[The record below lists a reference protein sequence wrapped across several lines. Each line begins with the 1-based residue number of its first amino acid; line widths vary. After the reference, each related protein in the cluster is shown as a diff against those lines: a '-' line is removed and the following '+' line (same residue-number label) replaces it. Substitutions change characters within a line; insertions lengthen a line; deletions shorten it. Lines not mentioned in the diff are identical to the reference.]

1 MRYILHGG
9 LIISILSILS
19 ACVSTVEPLLVQGP
33 VLKRQK
39 QKVLNL
45 RKKLEATAGEK
56 EKMERRAEE
65 LQREI
70 DEAELA
76 LIKHQIDE
84 YERHPQKEISLFIEE
99 REALYRL
106 MQTEGSSH
114 SADAQIEL
122 DRILRIITELSD
134 EAKHVY

>member
-1 MRYILHGG
+1 MRYLILT
-9 LIISILSILS
+9 LFILNACISHTETLF
-19 ACVSTVEPLLVQGP
+19 AQGP
-33 VLKRQK
+33 TFKRQK

-45 RKKLEATAGEK
+45 RKKLESVVEDKEDTEK
-56 EKMERRAEE
+56 RIES

-76 LIKHQIDE
+76 LIKRQIDE
-84 YERHPQKEISLFIEE
+84 YEKYPQKEISLFIEE

-106 MQTEGSSH
+106 IQTGEMSQ
-114 SADAQIEL
+114 AEEAQGEL

-134 EAKHVY
+134 ETRHAY